1 MKKPRRAI
9 VSEPLYGTSI
19 EVYANYPQKVAL
31 RRCAKVMDMDSDDP
45 ANAPDDTAAGWC
57 MSHGGWALIWI
68 ESYPEDQSSLPHEL
82 WHAIHGFTRHIESGD
97 EETGAYLIGHYD
109 PRIRAKLNKKP

>member
-1 MKKPRRAI
+1 
-9 VSEPLYGTSI
+9 
-19 EVYANYPQKVAL
+19 
-31 RRCAKVMDMDSDDP
+31 
-45 ANAPDDTAAGWC
+45 
-57 MSHGGWALIWI
+57 LIWI

>member
-31 RRCAKVMDMDSDDP
+31 RRCAKVMDMDADDP
-45 ANAPDDTAAGWC
+45 ANAPDDTAA
-57 MSHGGWALIWI
+57 SPAT
-68 ESYPEDQSSLPHEL
+68 SSP
-82 WHAIHGFTRHIESGD
+82 ATRRPAPILLD
-97 EETGAYLIGHYD
+97 TMT
-109 PRIRAKLNKKP
+109 RASAQN